1 MRKEEAVNLKDEIW
15 HVVNRKG
22 IPINVRVG
30 GNLEAADWV
39 MELMEKH
46 FQIDEP
52 MGVITGT
59 DYDHCPRCNA
69 VVGQSAYYCKSV
81 AAICVRCEY
90 DGNSEQLRQA

>member
-15 HVVNRKG
+15 HAVNRKG

-52 MGVITGT
+52 LGVVSGT
-59 DYDHCPRCNA
+59 DYDYCPKCNG
-69 VVGQSAYYCKSV
+69 VIGQRACFCKL
-81 AAICVRCEY
+81 CGTYVR
-90 DGNSEQLRQA
+90 QVRV

>member
-1 MRKEEAVNLKDEIW
+1 MKREEAEKLKDEIW
-15 HVVNRKG
+15 HAVNRKG
-22 IPINVRVG
+22 ISINVRVG

-59 DYDHCPRCNA
+59 DYDHCPKCNA
-69 VVGQSAYYCKSV
+69 VVGQSAYYCKK
-81 AAICVRCEY
+81 CGCYLREVRV
-90 DGNSEQLRQA
+90 